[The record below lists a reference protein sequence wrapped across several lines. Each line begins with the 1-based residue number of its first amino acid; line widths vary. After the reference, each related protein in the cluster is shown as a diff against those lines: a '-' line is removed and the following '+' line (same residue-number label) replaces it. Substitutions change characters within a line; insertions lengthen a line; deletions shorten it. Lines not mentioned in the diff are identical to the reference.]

1 MNNKVNTRDFIVVK
15 GARENN
21 LKNVDIDIPKNKFV
35 VMTGLSGSGKSSLA
49 FDTIYA
55 EGQRRYLESLSS
67 YARQFLGGNEKP
79 DVDSIEGLSPA
90 ISIDQKTT
98 SHNPRSTVG
107 TVTEIYDYLR
117 LLFSRIGKPYCP
129 NGHGLIST
137 LSIKQM
143 IDTVYENKEESKI
156 QILSPIIS
164 QEKGTFKNKI
174 EELKRQGYLRLR
186 IDGNIY
192 SLDDEIELEKTK
204 KHNIDILI
212 DRIILNNDTVT
223 RSRIYDAIEKSVKE
237 ANGKVI
243 VLVDDKELFFSQNHA
258 CNECGF
264 SIPELEPRFFSF
276 NSPVG
281 ACKSCNGIG
290 FNFLPDTAKIV
301 PDPSLSIKEG
311 AIAYFRSVMM
321 TPTMDL
327 KREMSVWKEHDINL
341 DVPFKELSKKEKNII
356 FYGDEDIGELKIDVN
371 EQSIYSSSSF
381 LYNNGLVNLIMRR
394 FSETQ
399 SERAREYYEKF
410 MSNLSCPSC
419 NGQKLSIE
427 ALSVKI
433 NNKNIIDLT
442 EKNIN
447 DLTNFF
453 IELELNET
461 DRNIAHLALKEIV
474 DRLSFL
480 ENVGLNYLTLSRS
493 ASTLSGGESQ
503 RIRLA
508 TQIGSSLTGVLYVL
522 DEPSIGLHQKDNE
535 KLIETLKKM
544 RDLGNTLIVVEH
556 DEDTIRASDYLIDI
570 GPKAGDFGGEVV
582 AAGTVSEVS
591 ENKKSITAQYL
602 SGKLKIEVPS
612 KRRHGNGKT
621 IELVGASGNN
631 LKNVTVSFPL
641 NKLIAVTG
649 VSGSGKSTLINET
662 LIKGIEKKLTNPF
675 IVPAP
680 FKDIKGLKNVDK
692 IIKVS
697 QDPIGR
703 TPRSNPATYVS
714 VFDDIRDLF
723 ANTKE
728 AKARGFQKGRFSFNV
743 SGGRCEN
750 CSGDGLIKI
759 EMHFLPD
766 VFVKCESCNG
776 KKYNQETLQVLY
788 KGKSIYDVLE
798 MSVVEARDFFYEI
811 PEIKRKLDLMVEVGI
826 DYLKLGTSSTHLSGG
841 EAQRIK
847 LAKYLQKRAT
857 GKTIYVLDEPTT
869 GLHIHDIAKLIT
881 VLNRIVDNG
890 DTVIVVEH
898 NLDLIKCADYV
909 IDLGPDGGINGGQ
922 LVAYGTP
929 EEIIE
934 KKAVSYTGLFLEKN
948 MYKDK

>member
-1 MNNKVNTRDFIVVK
+1 MENKYNSRDYIIVK

-21 LKNVDIDIPKNKFV
+21 LKNIDIVIPKNKFV
-35 VMTGLSGSGKSSLA
+35 VITGLSGSGKSSLA

-129 NGHGLIST
+129 NGHGIIST
-137 LSIKQM
+137 VSIKQM
-143 IDTVYENKEESKI
+143 VDTVFQYEQGSKI
-156 QILSPIIS
+156 QILSPIIN

-186 IDGNIY
+186 IDGSIY

-212 DRIILNNDTVT
+212 DRIILNEDTVT
-223 RSRIYDAIEKSVKE
+223 KSRIYDAIEKSIKE
-237 ANGKVI
+237 SKGKVVI
-243 VLVDDKELFFSQNHA
+243 LINEKELFFSLNHA
-258 CNECGF
+258 CDVCGF

-276 NSPVG
+276 NSPIG
-281 ACKSCNGIG
+281 ACKGCNGIG
-290 FNFLPDTAKIV
+290 FNFLPDKEKIV
-301 PDPSLSIKEG
+301 PNPNLSLNEG
-311 AIAYFRSVMM
+311 AVAYFKNVMIA
-321 TPTMDL
+321 PTFDL
-327 KREMSVWKEHDINL
+327 KKEMQIWKDHNVDLNK
-341 DVPFKELSKKEKNII
+341 PFKNLSKEEKNVV
-356 FYGDEDIGELKIDVN
+356 FYGDEEIDELKVDIDKR
-371 EQSIYSSSSF
+371 SIYSSTGYF
-381 LYNNGLVNLIMRR
+381 YRGGIANLIMRR
-394 FSETQ
+394 FTETSSEK
-399 SERAREYYEKF
+399 AREYYEKF
-410 MSNLSCPSC
+410 MSNLNCPVC

-433 NNKNIIDLT
+433 NEKNIIDLT

-447 DLTNFF
+447 DLINFF
-453 IELELNET
+453 IELKLDET
-461 DRNIAHLALKEIV
+461 DKKIANLALKEVI

-480 ENVGLNYLTLSRS
+480 ENVGLDYLTLSRN

-535 KLIETLKKM
+535 KLINTLKKM
-544 RDLGNTLIVVEH
+544 RDLGNTLLVVEH
-556 DEDTIRASDYLIDI
+556 DEDTMKASDYLIDI
-570 GPKAGDFGGEVV
+570 GPKAGDNGGEVV
-582 AAGTVSEVS
+582 ACGTLDEVCKVK
-591 ENKKSITAQYL
+591 NSITAQYL
-602 SGKLKIEVPS
+602 SKKLKIEIPK
-612 KRRHGNGKT
+612 KRRVGNGKT
-621 IELVGASGNN
+621 IELIGATGNN
-631 LKNVTVSFPL
+631 LKNVSVTFPL
-641 NKLIAVTG
+641 NKLIAITG

-675 IVPAP
+675 EITAP

-692 IIKVS
+692 VVKVS

-728 AKARGFQKGRFSFNV
+728 AKARGFLKGRFSFNV
-743 SGGRCEN
+743 TGGRCEN
-750 CSGDGLIKI
+750 CSGDGLIRI

-766 VFVKCESCNG
+766 VYVKCTDCNG
-776 KKYNQETLQVLY
+776 KKYNEETLQVLY

-798 MSVVEARDFFYEI
+798 MSVLEARDFFYEI
-811 PEIKRKLDLMVEVGI
+811 PEIKRKLDLMIDVGV
-826 DYLKLGTSSTHLSGG
+826 DYLKLGTPSTHLSGG

-869 GLHIHDIAKLIT
+869 GLHTHDIAKLIE
-881 VLNRIVDNG
+881 VLNRIVNNG
-890 DTVIVVEH
+890 DTVIVIEH
-898 NLDLIKCADYV
+898 NLDLIKTADYV
-909 IDLGPDGGINGGQ
+909 VDLGPDGGINGGQ
-922 LVAYGTP
+922 VVAYGTP
-929 EEIIE
+929 EEIVD
-934 KKAVSYTGLFLEKN
+934 KKAVSYTGLFLEKVLN
-948 MYKDK
+948 E

>member
-1 MNNKVNTRDFIVVK
+1 MDKKYNSRDYIVVK

-21 LKNVDIDIPKNKFV
+21 LKNIDIAIPKNKFV
-35 VMTGLSGSGKSSLA
+35 VITGLSGSGKSSLA

-129 NGHGLIST
+129 NGHGIIST
-137 LSIKQM
+137 VSIKQM
-143 IDTVYENKEESKI
+143 VDTIFQYEKGSKI

-186 IDGNIY
+186 IDGSIY
-192 SLDDEIELEKTK
+192 SLDDEIELEKNK

-212 DRIILNNDTVT
+212 DRIILNEDTVT
-223 RSRIYDAIEKSVKE
+223 KSRIYDAIEKSIKE
-237 ANGKVI
+237 SKGKVVI
-243 VLVDDKELFFSQNHA
+243 LINEKELFFSLNHA
-258 CNECGF
+258 CDVCGF

-276 NSPVG
+276 NSPIG
-281 ACKSCNGIG
+281 ACKGCNGIG
-290 FNFLPDTAKIV
+290 FNFLPDKEKIV
-301 PDPSLSIKEG
+301 PNPNLSLNEG
-311 AIAYFRSVMM
+311 AVAYFKNVMIA
-321 TPTMDL
+321 PTFDL
-327 KREMSVWKEHDINL
+327 KKEMQIWIDHNVDLNK
-341 DVPFKELSKKEKNII
+341 PFKNLSKEEKNVV
-356 FYGDEDIGELKIDVN
+356 FYGDEEIDELKVDSDKK
-371 EQSIYSSSSF
+371 SIYSSTGYF
-381 LYNNGLVNLIMRR
+381 YRGGIANLIMRR
-394 FSETQ
+394 FSETS
-399 SERAREYYEKF
+399 SEKAREYYEKF
-410 MSNLSCPSC
+410 MSNLNCPSC

-433 NNKNIIDLT
+433 ADNNIIDLT

-447 DLTNFF
+447 DLINFF
-453 IELELNET
+453 IELKLNET
-461 DRNIAHLALKEIV
+461 DKKIANLALKEIV

-480 ENVGLNYLTLSRS
+480 ENVGLDYLTLSRN

-535 KLIETLKKM
+535 KLIYTLKKM
-544 RDLGNTLIVVEH
+544 RDLGNTLLVVEH
-556 DEDTIRASDYLIDI
+556 DEDTMKASDFLIDI
-570 GPKAGDFGGEVV
+570 GPKAGDNGGEVV
-582 AAGTVSEVS
+582 ACGTLEEVCKVK
-591 ENKKSITAQYL
+591 NSITAQYL
-602 SGKLKIEVPS
+602 SKKLKIDVPK
-612 KRRHGNGKT
+612 KRRNGNGKT
-621 IELVGASGNN
+621 IELIGATGNN
-631 LKNVTVSFPL
+631 LKNISVTFPL
-641 NKLIAVTG
+641 NKLIAITG

-675 IVPAP
+675 EVTAP

-692 IIKVS
+692 VVKVS

-728 AKARGFQKGRFSFNV
+728 AKARGFLKGRFSFNIT
-743 SGGRCEN
+743 GGRCEN
-750 CSGDGLIKI
+750 CSGDGLIRI

-766 VFVKCESCNG
+766 VYVKCTDCNG
-776 KKYNQETLQVLY
+776 KKYNEETLQVLY

-798 MSVVEARDFFYEI
+798 MSVLEARDFFYEI
-811 PEIKRKLDLMVEVGI
+811 PEIKRKLDLMVDVGI
-826 DYLKLGTSSTHLSGG
+826 DYLKLGTPSTHLSGG

-847 LAKYLQKRAT
+847 LAKYLQKKAT

-869 GLHIHDIAKLIT
+869 GLHTHDIAKLIE
-881 VLNRIVDNG
+881 VLNRIVNNG
-890 DTVIVVEH
+890 DTVIVIEH
-898 NLDLIKCADYV
+898 NLDLIKTADYV
-909 IDLGPDGGINGGQ
+909 IDLGPDGGIKGGQ
-922 LVAYGTP
+922 VVAYGTP
-929 EEIIE
+929 EEIVD
-934 KKAVSYTGLFLEKN
+934 KKAVSYTGLFLEKVLN
-948 MYKDK
+948 E

>member
-1 MNNKVNTRDFIVVK
+1 MEKKYNSRDYIVVK

-21 LKNVDIDIPKNKFV
+21 LKNIDIAIPKNKFV
-35 VMTGLSGSGKSSLA
+35 VITGLSGSGKSSLA

-117 LLFSRIGKPYCP
+117 LLFSRIGKPFCP
-129 NGHGLIST
+129 NGHGIIST
-137 LSIKQM
+137 VSIKQM
-143 IDTVYENKEESKI
+143 VDTVFQHEKGSKI

-174 EELKRQGYLRLR
+174 DELKRQGYLRLR
-186 IDGNIY
+186 IDGSIY
-192 SLDDEIELEKTK
+192 SLDDEIELEKNK

-212 DRIILNNDTVT
+212 DRIILNEDTVT
-223 RSRIYDAIEKSVKE
+223 KSRIYDAIEKSIKE
-237 ANGKVI
+237 SKGKVVI
-243 VLVDDKELFFSQNHA
+243 LINEKELFFSLNHA
-258 CNECGF
+258 CDVCGF

-276 NSPVG
+276 NSPIG
-281 ACKSCNGIG
+281 ACKGCNGIG
-290 FNFLPDTAKIV
+290 FNFLPDKEKIV
-301 PDPSLSIKEG
+301 PNPNLSLNEG
-311 AIAYFRSVMM
+311 AVAYFKNVMIA
-321 TPTMDL
+321 PTFDL
-327 KREMSVWKEHDINL
+327 KKEMQIWIDHNVDLNK
-341 DVPFKELSKKEKNII
+341 PFKNLSKEEKNVV
-356 FYGDEDIGELKIDVN
+356 FFGDEEIDELKVDSDKK
-371 EQSIYSSSSF
+371 SIYSSTGYF
-381 LYNNGLVNLIMRR
+381 YRGGIANLIMRR
-394 FSETQ
+394 FSETS
-399 SERAREYYEKF
+399 SEKAREYYEKF
-410 MSNLSCPSC
+410 MSNLNCPSC

-433 NNKNIIDLT
+433 ADNNIIDLT

-447 DLTNFF
+447 DLINFF
-453 IELELNET
+453 IELKLNET
-461 DRNIAHLALKEIV
+461 DKKIANLALKEIV

-480 ENVGLNYLTLSRS
+480 ENVGLDYLTLSRN

-535 KLIETLKKM
+535 KLIYTLKKM
-544 RDLGNTLIVVEH
+544 RDLGNTLLVVEH
-556 DEDTIRASDYLIDI
+556 DEDTMKASDFLIDI
-570 GPKAGDFGGEVV
+570 GPKAGDNGGEVV
-582 AAGTVSEVS
+582 ACGTLEEVCKVK
-591 ENKKSITAQYL
+591 NSITAQYL
-602 SGKLKIEVPS
+602 SKKLKINVPK
-612 KRRHGNGKT
+612 KRRNGNGKT
-621 IELVGASGNN
+621 IELVGATGNN
-631 LKNVTVSFPL
+631 LKNISVTFPL
-641 NKLIAVTG
+641 NKLIAITG

-675 IVPAP
+675 EVTAP

-692 IIKVS
+692 VVKVS

-728 AKARGFQKGRFSFNV
+728 AKARGFLKGRFSFNIT
-743 SGGRCEN
+743 GGRCEN
-750 CSGDGLIKI
+750 CSGDGLIRI

-766 VFVKCESCNG
+766 VYVKCTDCNG
-776 KKYNQETLQVLY
+776 KKYNEETLQVLY

-798 MSVVEARDFFYEI
+798 MSVLEARDFFYEI
-811 PEIKRKLDLMVEVGI
+811 PEIKRKLDLMVDVGI
-826 DYLKLGTSSTHLSGG
+826 DYLKLGTPSTHLSGG

-847 LAKYLQKRAT
+847 LAKYLQKKAT

-869 GLHIHDIAKLIT
+869 GLHTHDIAKLIE
-881 VLNRIVDNG
+881 VLNRIVNNG
-890 DTVIVVEH
+890 DTVIVIEH
-898 NLDLIKCADYV
+898 NLDLIKTADYV
-909 IDLGPDGGINGGQ
+909 IDLGPDGGIKGGQ
-922 LVAYGTP
+922 VVAYGTP
-929 EEIIE
+929 EEIVD
-934 KKAVSYTGLFLEKN
+934 KKAVSYTGLFLEKVLN
-948 MYKDK
+948 E

>member
-1 MNNKVNTRDFIVVK
+1 MENKYNSRDYIIVK

-21 LKNVDIDIPKNKFV
+21 LKNIDIVIPKNKFV
-35 VMTGLSGSGKSSLA
+35 VITGLSGSGKSSLA

-129 NGHGLIST
+129 NGHGIIST
-137 LSIKQM
+137 VSIKQM
-143 IDTVYENKEESKI
+143 VDTVFQYEQGSKI
-156 QILSPIIS
+156 QILSPIIN

-186 IDGNIY
+186 IDGSIY

-212 DRIILNNDTVT
+212 DRIILNEDTVT
-223 RSRIYDAIEKSVKE
+223 KSRIYDAIEKSIKE
-237 ANGKVI
+237 SKGKVVI
-243 VLVDDKELFFSQNHA
+243 LINEKELFFSLNHA
-258 CNECGF
+258 CDVCGF

-276 NSPVG
+276 NSPIG
-281 ACKSCNGIG
+281 ACKGCNGIG
-290 FNFLPDTAKIV
+290 FNFLPDKEKIV
-301 PDPSLSIKEG
+301 PNPNLSLNEG
-311 AIAYFRSVMM
+311 AVAYFKNVMIA
-321 TPTMDL
+321 PTFDL
-327 KREMSVWKEHDINL
+327 KKEMQIWKDHNVDLNK
-341 DVPFKELSKKEKNII
+341 PFKNLSKEEKNVV
-356 FYGDEDIGELKIDVN
+356 FYGDEEIDELKVDIDKK
-371 EQSIYSSSSF
+371 SIYSSTGYF
-381 LYNNGLVNLIMRR
+381 YRGGIANLIMRR
-394 FSETQ
+394 FTETSSEK
-399 SERAREYYEKF
+399 AREYYEKF
-410 MSNLSCPSC
+410 MSNLNCPVC

-433 NNKNIIDLT
+433 NEKNIIDLT

-447 DLTNFF
+447 DLINFF
-453 IELELNET
+453 IELKLDET
-461 DRNIAHLALKEIV
+461 DKKIANLALKEVI

-480 ENVGLNYLTLSRS
+480 ENVGLDYLTLSRN

-535 KLIETLKKM
+535 KLINTLKKM
-544 RDLGNTLIVVEH
+544 RDLGNTLLVVEH
-556 DEDTIRASDYLIDI
+556 DEDTMRASDYLIDI
-570 GPKAGDFGGEVV
+570 GPKAGDNGGEVV
-582 AAGTVSEVS
+582 ACGTLDEVCKVK
-591 ENKKSITAQYL
+591 NSITAQYL
-602 SGKLKIEVPS
+602 SKKLKIEIPK
-612 KRRHGNGKT
+612 KRRVGNGKT
-621 IELVGASGNN
+621 IELIGATGNN
-631 LKNVTVSFPL
+631 LKNVSVTFPL
-641 NKLIAVTG
+641 NKLIAITG

-675 IVPAP
+675 EITAP

-692 IIKVS
+692 VVKVS

-728 AKARGFQKGRFSFNV
+728 AKARGFLKGRFSFNV
-743 SGGRCEN
+743 TGGRCEN
-750 CSGDGLIKI
+750 CSGDGLIRI

-766 VFVKCESCNG
+766 VYVKCTDCNG
-776 KKYNQETLQVLY
+776 KKYNEETLQVLY

-798 MSVVEARDFFYEI
+798 MSVLEARDFFYEI
-811 PEIKRKLDLMVEVGI
+811 PEIKRKLDLMIDVGV
-826 DYLKLGTSSTHLSGG
+826 DYLKLGTPSTHLSGG

-869 GLHIHDIAKLIT
+869 GLHTHDIAKLIE
-881 VLNRIVDNG
+881 VLNRIVNNG
-890 DTVIVVEH
+890 DTVIVIEH
-898 NLDLIKCADYV
+898 NLDLIKTADYV
-909 IDLGPDGGINGGQ
+909 VDLGPDGGINGGQ
-922 LVAYGTP
+922 VVAYGTP
-929 EEIIE
+929 EEIVD
-934 KKAVSYTGLFLEKN
+934 KKAVSYTGLFLEKVLN
-948 MYKDK
+948 E

>member
-1 MNNKVNTRDFIVVK
+1 MENKYNSRDYIIVK

-21 LKNVDIDIPKNKFV
+21 LKNIDIVIPKNKFV
-35 VMTGLSGSGKSSLA
+35 VITGLSGSGKSSLA

-129 NGHGLIST
+129 NGHGIIST
-137 LSIKQM
+137 VSIKQM
-143 IDTVYENKEESKI
+143 VDTVFQYEQGSKI
-156 QILSPIIS
+156 QILSPIIN

-186 IDGNIY
+186 IDGSIY

-212 DRIILNNDTVT
+212 DRIILNEDTVT
-223 RSRIYDAIEKSVKE
+223 KSRIYDAIEKSIKE
-237 ANGKVI
+237 SKGKVVI
-243 VLVDDKELFFSQNHA
+243 LINEKELFFSLNHA
-258 CNECGF
+258 CDVCGF

-276 NSPVG
+276 NSPIG
-281 ACKSCNGIG
+281 ACKGCNGIG
-290 FNFLPDTAKIV
+290 FNFLPDKEKIV
-301 PDPSLSIKEG
+301 PNPNLSLNEG
-311 AIAYFRSVMM
+311 AVAYFKNVMIA
-321 TPTMDL
+321 PTFDL
-327 KREMSVWKEHDINL
+327 KKEMQIWKDHNVDLNK
-341 DVPFKELSKKEKNII
+341 PFKNLSKEEKNVV
-356 FYGDEDIGELKIDVN
+356 FYGDEEIDELKVDIDKR
-371 EQSIYSSSSF
+371 SIYSSTGYF
-381 LYNNGLVNLIMRR
+381 YRGGIANLIMRR
-394 FSETQ
+394 FTETSSEK
-399 SERAREYYEKF
+399 AREYYEKF
-410 MSNLSCPSC
+410 MSNLNCPVC

-433 NNKNIIDLT
+433 NEKNIIDLT

-447 DLTNFF
+447 DLINFF
-453 IELELNET
+453 IELKLDET
-461 DRNIAHLALKEIV
+461 DKKIANLALKEVI

-480 ENVGLNYLTLSRS
+480 ENVGLDYLTLSRN

-535 KLIETLKKM
+535 KLINTLKKM
-544 RDLGNTLIVVEH
+544 RDLGNTLLVVEH
-556 DEDTIRASDYLIDI
+556 DEDTMRASDYLIDI
-570 GPKAGDFGGEVV
+570 GPKAGDNGGEVV
-582 AAGTVSEVS
+582 ACGTLDEVCKVK
-591 ENKKSITAQYL
+591 NSITAQYL
-602 SGKLKIEVPS
+602 SKKLKIEIPK
-612 KRRHGNGKT
+612 KRRVGNGKT
-621 IELVGASGNN
+621 IELIGATGNN
-631 LKNVTVSFPL
+631 LKNVSVTFPL
-641 NKLIAVTG
+641 NKLIAITG

-675 IVPAP
+675 EITAP

-692 IIKVS
+692 VVKVS

-728 AKARGFQKGRFSFNV
+728 AKARGFLKGRFSFNV
-743 SGGRCEN
+743 TGGRCEN
-750 CSGDGLIKI
+750 CSGDGLIRI

-766 VFVKCESCNG
+766 VYVKCTDCNG
-776 KKYNQETLQVLY
+776 KKYNEETLQVLY

-798 MSVVEARDFFYEI
+798 MSVLEARDFFYEI
-811 PEIKRKLDLMVEVGI
+811 PEIKRKLDLMIDVGV
-826 DYLKLGTSSTHLSGG
+826 DYLKLGTPSTHLSGG

-869 GLHIHDIAKLIT
+869 GLHTHDIAKLIE
-881 VLNRIVDNG
+881 VLNRIVNNG
-890 DTVIVVEH
+890 DTVIVIEH
-898 NLDLIKCADYV
+898 NLDLIKTADYV
-909 IDLGPDGGINGGQ
+909 VDLGPDGGINGGQ
-922 LVAYGTP
+922 VVAYGTP
-929 EEIIE
+929 EEIVD
-934 KKAVSYTGLFLEKN
+934 KKAVSYTGLFLEKVLN
-948 MYKDK
+948 E